1 MLLFGTAGVPI
12 SVQDRSTETGIK
24 RIKELGLGCMEIEF
38 VRGVHMNMAKAS
50 NIRKVAE
57 QEGIGLTV
65 HAPYFINLN
74 SAESEKVSASKQRI
88 LNSAR
93 IGALAGAKSVTFH
106 PAYYMGKTSEE
117 VYQKV
122 KEALLEI
129 TDTLRNE
136 KIQIDIR
143 PETTGKGSQFG
154 TLDEIINLSQEIQGV
169 KLCID
174 FSHLYARDIGKWNS
188 YTEFMDILNRVE
200 AELGSSA
207 LKDMHLH
214 VSGIEYTPKG
224 ERRHLVVQDP
234 GNKFNYKELIYA
246 LRDKEAEGF
255 LICESPNLEEDALLF
270 KKIYAINHG

>member
-188 YTEFMDILNRVE
+188 YTEFMDIIFL
-200 AELGSSA
+200 
-207 LKDMHLH
+207 LKLD
-214 VSGIEYTPKG
+214 
-224 ERRHLVVQDP
+224 LVLP
-234 GNKFNYKELIYA
+234 
-246 LRDKEAEGF
+246 GF
-255 LICESPNLEEDALLF
+255 L
-270 KKIYAINHG
+270 